1 MCGYDMRELEKVF
14 VRECYVMLILN
25 KIVNDFNSVK
35 FFSKYDLIL
44 GYYYLELDEDLRYI
58 IIFLIYVWFYYI

>member
-1 MCGYDMRELEKVF
+1 MRELNKII

-25 KIVNDFNSVK
+25 EIVNDFNSVE
-35 FFSKYDLIL
+35 FISKYDLIL

>member
-1 MCGYDMRELEKVF
+1 MDMRELNKII

-25 KIVNDFNSVK
+25 EIVNDFNSVE
-35 FFSKYDLIL
+35 FISKYNLIL

>member
-1 MCGYDMRELEKVF
+1 MCGYEGIKKKII

-25 KIVNDFNSVK
+25 EIVNDFNSVE
-35 FFSKYDLIL
+35 FISKYDLIL

-58 IIFLIYVWFYYI
+58 IIFLIYV

>member
-1 MCGYDMRELEKVF
+1 MDMRELNKII

-25 KIVNDFNSVK
+25 EIVNDFNSVE
-35 FFSKYDLIL
+35 FISKYDLIL

>member
-1 MCGYDMRELEKVF
+1 MRELNKII

-25 KIVNDFNSVK
+25 EIVNDFNSVE
-35 FFSKYDLIL
+35 FISKYDLIL

-58 IIFLIYVWFYYI
+58 IIFLIYV

>member
-1 MCGYDMRELEKVF
+1 MNMRELNKII

-25 KIVNDFNSVK
+25 EIVNDFNSVE
-35 FFSKYDLIL
+35 FISKYDLIL

>member
-1 MCGYDMRELEKVF
+1 MDIRELNKVI

-25 KIVNDFNSVK
+25 EIVNDFNSVE
-35 FFSKYDLIL
+35 FISKYDLIL